1 MTSLSLR
8 EEFCWNRSNSY
19 NLLTET
25 RRVIKNMQ
33 TSAITKQTNI
43 NKKQTF
49 NWLRHCK
56 AACRG
61 RPAILTAQLSKPC
74 ISWLPNLKS
83 TGCQCFPDISNLLQ
97 DSYHAS
103 GASVFVHCISHQ
115 QVVQQYSCG
124 GAVDTIPAP
133 NLPRHQQNWLPCH
146 CSWAAWWR
154 TPTGSCHFDR
164 RHQWPIFFFWHLWH
178 RSHSSFYCLSTSL
191 TRNIKFSC
199 CQSPPH
205 SSPPCSRAK

>member
-103 GASVFVHCISHQ
+103 GASVFVHYISHQ

-133 NLPRHQQNWLPCH
+133 SLPRHQQNWLPCH
-146 CSWAAWWR
+146 CSWAASDEGLLLGVVILIEGISDLFFSSD
-154 TPTGSCHFDR
+154 TSGIGPTLLS
-164 RHQWPIFFFWHLWH
+164 IVSAHL
-178 RSHSSFYCLSTSL
+178 
-191 TRNIKFSC
+191 
-199 CQSPPH
+199 
-205 SSPPCSRAK
+205 